1 MGEESSMA
9 KVTTIAAGLIGAVAL
24 SIGLGATAFG
34 AVNSPHDDV
43 FRCGITWIPP
53 MDGQPS
59 VWVAHNCDK
68 TVDTLDQL
76 LLDGS
81 HKNVCIQ
88 PDQQLFYPD
97 TVIRGMEFSVIGSCT
112 PTR

>member
-1 MGEESSMA
+1 
-9 KVTTIAAGLIGAVAL
+9 
-24 SIGLGATAFG
+24 
-34 AVNSPHDDV
+34 
-43 FRCGITWIPP
+43 
-53 MDGQPS
+53 
-59 VWVAHNCDK
+59 
-68 TVDTLDQL
+68 L